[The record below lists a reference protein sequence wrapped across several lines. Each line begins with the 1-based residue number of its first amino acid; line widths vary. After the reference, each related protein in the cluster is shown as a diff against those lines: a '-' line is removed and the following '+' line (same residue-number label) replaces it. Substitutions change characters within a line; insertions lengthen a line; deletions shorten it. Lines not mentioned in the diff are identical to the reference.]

1 MSNLKINFIYQF
13 SITILIVFIVSLTV
27 YYNYFNWIARKEN
40 IVKAKNLN
48 FLQLDNISTGEKKDY
63 YNSFFYRDKLFK
75 TEGLK
80 RKNEVVIELNSEER
94 QLEYNETGYTPK
106 LNDEEN
112 TKYYLWIRCL
122 FNENNTKTN
131 LNNYHCR

>member
-1 MSNLKINFIYQF
+1 MRKKTT
-13 SITILIVFIVSLTV
+13 ITPFFIVI
-27 YYNYFNWIARKEN
+27 NC
-40 IVKAKNLN
+40 
-48 FLQLDNISTGEKKDY
+48 
-63 YNSFFYRDKLFK
+63 K

-122 FNENNTKTN
+122 FNENNTKIN